1 MVIFSVVLLHR
12 TRAILT
18 VWTVRIVFVPY
29 RTVLVRYA
37 WKVRSKPYK
46 DGATVQYDFYRNLAV
61 WLQFRPKII
70 FFFLQQVSMNKT
82 QITNQESSTASD
94 FEFPCNPLLGPSPEL
109 MQTQPSLWVVQG
121 SIVWLRHIRGAH
133 RGAKMGDLGVERPF
147 WGHFCTGSVSL
158 APYQTPYSKLP

>member
-46 DGATVQYDFYRNLAV
+46 DGATVQHDSDRNLAV
-61 WLQFRPKII
+61 WLLISAQNISRLYAAII
-70 FFFLQQVSMNKT
+70 HDKLLDRNQVLRLTLSFHASHYWALPPSWCSLNPASGSFLEAFCGVSTREEHTGERKWEVSG
-82 QITNQESSTASD
+82 Q
-94 FEFPCNPLLGPSPEL
+94 
-109 MQTQPSLWVVQG
+109 
-121 SIVWLRHIRGAH
+121 RGHSEAIFALAVPAWH
-133 RGAKMGDLGVERPF
+133 RTVYRTVDYRN
-147 WGHFCTGSVSL
+147 
-158 APYQTPYSKLP
+158 